1 MLNILTITGPIY
13 IAMGLGYATTQR
25 GFFSKADAQ
34 VLGRFVM
41 YVALPA
47 MLFNALA
54 QRHFE
59 DVLHAGFLWAYG
71 AGSFFA
77 FVSAFAIWRWARGKG
92 VTESA
97 LAALGSSSPNSG
109 YIGYPILLQ
118 VMGPEAGVGLA
129 LALLVENLLIIPMAL
144 VLSDAGAQ
152 RQAASWQTTLR
163 QSLWRLRKNPMLWA
177 IVLGI
182 VASMLNLQLPEVVN
196 KTIQLFAV
204 ACSAL
209 ALFVIGSSL
218 VDLRV
223 SGLLGQVSWIVVG
236 KLVVHPLAVAAV
248 LWWWGPMAPNLQMA
262 ALLLSAMPMLSIYPL
277 LAQPHGL
284 QGFCAATLLATTVV
298 SFFTISLILW
308 GMTQVPGWQL

>member
-1 MLNILTITGPIY
+1 
-13 IAMGLGYATTQR
+13 
-25 GFFSKADAQ
+25 
-34 VLGRFVM
+34 
-41 YVALPA
+41 
-47 MLFNALA
+47 
-54 QRHFE
+54 
-59 DVLHAGFLWAYG
+59 
-71 AGSFFA
+71 
-77 FVSAFAIWRWARGKG
+77 

-118 VMGPEAGVGLA
+118 VMGPAAGVGLA
-129 LALLVENLLIIPMAL
+129 LALLVENLLIIPLAL
-144 VLSDAGAQ
+144 VLADAGAQ
-152 RQAASWQTTLR
+152 QHGAWQTTLK
-163 QSLWRLRKNPMLWA
+163 QSLWRLRKNPMIWA
-177 IVLGI
+177 IVLGM
-182 VASMLNLQLPEVVN
+182 VCSMLDLHLPEVVN

-218 VDLRV
+218 VGLRV
-223 SGLLGQVSWIVVG
+223 AGLLGQVSWIVVG

-248 LWWWGPMAPNLQMA
+248 LWWWGPMAPHLQMA

-298 SFFTISLILW
+298 SFFTISALLW
-308 GMTQVPGWQL
+308 ALSQVPGWQL